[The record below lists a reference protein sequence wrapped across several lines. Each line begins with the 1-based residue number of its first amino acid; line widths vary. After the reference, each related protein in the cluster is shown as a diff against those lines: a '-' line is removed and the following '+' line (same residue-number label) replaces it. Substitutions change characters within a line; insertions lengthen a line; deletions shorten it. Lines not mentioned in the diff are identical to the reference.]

1 MDDIRLRFYNTL
13 TRKLEPFESSEEGHA
28 RFYTCGPTVYNFS
41 HIGNLRTFLF
51 EDILRRTLKL
61 FGWQVTQVM
70 NLTDIDDKSIRSA
83 NEAGLSLRDF
93 TDRFIQ
99 AFFEDL
105 DTLRIER
112 AEHYPRA
119 TDFIPQMA
127 ELVKTLEEAGLPVF
141 RSADR
146 AMRALCR
153 WMEIKVRGE

>member
-13 TRKLEPFESSEEGHA
+13 TRKLEPFESLEEGHA

-61 FGWQVTQVM
+61 FGWKVTQVM
-70 NLTDIDDKSIRSA
+70 NLTDIDDKTIRSA
-83 NEAGLSLRDF
+83 NEAGLSLREF

-119 TDFIPQMA
+119 TDYITEMA
-127 ELVKTLEEAGLPVF
+127 HLVKALEDKGVGRPSTYATF
-141 RSADR
+141 ISN
-146 AMRALCR
+146 
-153 WMEIKVRGE
+153 IKDKDYVVL